1 MKFKDYYK
9 ILGVDKK
16 SDGKTIKNAYR
27 KLARK
32 HHPDVNPNDP
42 RAEERFK
49 EINEAYEVLSDPE
62 KRKKYDLLGSN
73 WNKVHTGPGGFKTGG
88 FPGFENFNFDFQ
100 DLGDIGGGFSDFF
113 KAFFGSRRGG
123 GIDPGSPGQPWQRTP
138 KKGRDLTYQIEV
150 TLEEAYKGV
159 ERNLQ
164 VQIQDT
170 CARCNG
176 HGIYGRTSCSAC
188 QGTGRIYKQRK
199 ISVKIPP
206 GVKEGSKVRMA
217 GQGEAGAGGGS
228 NGDLYLNIKLAQHK
242 FFELRNDDLYCE
254 VPITVTEAI
263 LGAEIKVPTIS
274 GGKVLM
280 KVPPETQN
288 GKTFRLSGLGMPPL
302 KGGLPGH
309 QYVKVKVILPQNLS
323 GKEKA
328 IYQEL
333 SKLRQD
339 NPRAFLY

>member
-32 HHPDVNPNDP
+32 HHPDVNPNESG
-42 RAEERFK
+42 AEERFK

-73 WNKVHTGPGGFKTGG
+73 WNRVNTGPGGFRSTG

-100 DLGDIGGGFSDFF
+100 DLGDLGGGFSDFF
-113 KAFFGSRRGG
+113 KTFFGSQRKTG
-123 GIDPGSPGQPWQRTP
+123 PAWQRSP
-138 KKGRDLTYQIEV
+138 KKGRDLTYQIEI
-150 TLEEAYKGV
+150 TLEEACKGV
-159 ERNLQ
+159 ERTLQ
-164 VQIQDT
+164 IQIQDM
-170 CARCNG
+170 CPHCNG
-176 HGIYGRTSCSAC
+176 HGISEKSSCSAC

-217 GQGEAGAGGGS
+217 GQGEAGTGGGS
-228 NGDLYLNIKLAQHK
+228 SGDLYLNIKLSPHK
-242 FFELRNDDLYCE
+242 FFELRDDDLYCE
-254 VPITVTEAI
+254 IPITVIESV
-263 LGAEIKVPTIS
+263 LGSEIQVPTIS
-274 GGKVLM
+274 GSKVLM
-280 KVPPETQN
+280 KIPPETQN

-302 KGGLPGH
+302 KGGLAGH
-309 QYVKVKVILPQNLS
+309 QYVKVKVVLPQNLTE
-323 GKEKA
+323 KEK
-328 IYQEL
+328 YFYEEL
-333 SKLRQD
+333 AKLRQD